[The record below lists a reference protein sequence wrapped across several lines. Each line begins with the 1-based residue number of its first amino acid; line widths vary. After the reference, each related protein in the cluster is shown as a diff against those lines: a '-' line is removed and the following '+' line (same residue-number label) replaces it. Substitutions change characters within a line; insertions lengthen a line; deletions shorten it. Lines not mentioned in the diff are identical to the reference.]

1 MPSASCPWSM
11 FLPHDSMMM
20 SRPHGAAPRAASSAP
35 HSHAC
40 HARVKVQRSRSRR
53 MSAMPGRAT
62 ATDDH
67 VCVIGAGPAGLAV
80 AAALH
85 QVGIPVVV
93 LERGTGPP
101 SSGTAL
107 GLWTNAWR
115 ALDALHAAEEL
126 RAQYRE
132 VSLVQLCREGGR
144 LLKDFDLH
152 SCDGGPHEFRG
163 VRRSSLVAALAA
175 RLPPETIRYGHAV
188 SAVAGE
194 DQGAGVALTV
204 EGEGSGGQMRFAGVV
219 GADGSASVAARAAG
233 RKPARSVGQ
242 TAVRGVASFPSARDM
257 PCNSIRQ
264 VWSVGPRAGMY
275 PLTDTELYWF
285 VCYDTPS
292 TKASARASAREQA
305 LRVVTGWGWGVE
317 AAVHATPDTDLARN
331 ALGDRWDIWPGAVA
345 GAGLALTLAGDAL
358 HPMTPN
364 LGQGACTALE
374 DGVELARGLVRAG
387 FRDAGSGVERA
398 ARFREAAREYEAQ
411 RRRRTLPLTLRSN
424 LFGKILQAPVGVV
437 AAARDAFVSRAFQPA
452 HFLSHANYDCG
463 RLE

>member
-1 MPSASCPWSM
+1 
-11 FLPHDSMMM
+11 
-20 SRPHGAAPRAASSAP
+20 
-35 HSHAC
+35 
-40 HARVKVQRSRSRR
+40 
-53 MSAMPGRAT
+53 MPGRAT

-93 LERGTGPP
+93 LERGTGTP

-194 DQGAGVALTV
+194 DQGAGVALTI

-242 TAVRGVASFPSARDM
+242 TAVR
-257 PCNSIRQ
+257 
-264 VWSVGPRAGMY
+264 
-275 PLTDTELYWF
+275 DTELYWF

-292 TKASARASAREQA
+292 TKASARASAREEA

-317 AAVHATPDTDLARN
+317 AAVHATPDADLARN

>member
-53 MSAMPGRAT
+53 MSATPGRAT

-242 TAVRGVASFPSARDM
+242 TAVRGVATFPSARDM
-257 PCNSIRQ
+257 PCDSIRQ

-275 PLTDTELYWF
+275 PLTGECRKGRNGGEGGGGRARRERVTGCRRPQDVWERNDSF
-285 VCYDTPS
+285 PQGGFSDP
-292 TKASARASAREQA
+292 AARAFCCRLHRGSPPCHAGREQQDSLHSPTFSSSPA
-305 LRVVTGWGWGVE
+305 LPPIKTRSCTGLC
-317 AAVHATPDTDLARN
+317 ATTPLPQRH
-331 ALGDRWDIWPGAVA
+331 LPGLLP
-345 GAGLALTLAGDAL
+345 G
-358 HPMTPN
+358 
-364 LGQGACTALE
+364 
-374 DGVELARGLVRAG
+374 
-387 FRDAGSGVERA
+387 
-398 ARFREAAREYEAQ
+398 
-411 RRRRTLPLTLRSN
+411 RRR
-424 LFGKILQAPVGVV
+424 
-437 AAARDAFVSRAFQPA
+437 
-452 HFLSHANYDCG
+452 CG
-463 RLE
+463 W